1 MKKKVQKL
9 LKSYSFEIILFFL
22 LLTGLFLLVVDV
34 DLKKNIQRIFDLL
47 IYFFTQLLNFTKVS
61 LLGGIK
67 FIKLSNLLGF
77 LILILSLYLTLSRWK
92 TRLLNQSNN
101 KKICE
106 KCNSKSNRLRK
117 SNYLR
122 FLEFFLRINI
132 RVFKCGICN
141 DKFITYKKK

>member
-47 IYFFTQLLNFTKVS
+47 IYFFTELLNFTKVS

-92 TRLLNQSNN
+92 TRLLKQSNN

-132 RVFKCGICN
+132 RVFKCNICN
-141 DKFITYKKK
+141 NKFITYKKK